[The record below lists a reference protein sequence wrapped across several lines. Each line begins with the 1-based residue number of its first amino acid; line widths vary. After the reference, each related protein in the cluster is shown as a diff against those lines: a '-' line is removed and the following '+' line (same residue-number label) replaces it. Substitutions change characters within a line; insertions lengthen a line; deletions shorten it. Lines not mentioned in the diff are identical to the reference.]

1 MCDEKTLVSDL
12 HHTSIL
18 GLVTV
23 TVKILNRKLQHT
35 TYNNTCVTE
44 NSNDLIKNVCR
55 KNFSG

>member
-35 TYNNTCVTE
+35 TYNNTCVTG
-44 NSNDLIKNVCR
+44 NSNDLIKNV
-55 KNFSG
+55 